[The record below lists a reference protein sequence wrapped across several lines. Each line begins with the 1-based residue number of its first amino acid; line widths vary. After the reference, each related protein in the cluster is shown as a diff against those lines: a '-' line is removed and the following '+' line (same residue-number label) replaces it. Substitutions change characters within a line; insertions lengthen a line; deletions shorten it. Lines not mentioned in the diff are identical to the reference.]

1 LSFLLGK
8 AAVLQSEFK
17 DLVTGLPND
26 PPGVAFSLV
35 DPLGVV
41 TAATWVGP
49 APGTFSGASGL
60 SRLSPGKFQFVTI
73 PSYAGS
79 PWRWSFLSTGTA
91 TPTEYA
97 ASFSVI
103 STASYP
109 YPYGYCDF
117 ADVRNRIVGG
127 TWDETAADSSIIQT
141 QVAAFIEEAT
151 AEIDMALAKRGYS
164 VPLVPQVNMQISAT
178 VWNHLRGICG
188 MLAAGRVEL
197 ARHGSG
203 ESEVDNVGKS
213 LISIARAQL
222 QRIETGADNL
232 TIFGVAGLSEPQ
244 VDSGAGMSEGTLVGL
259 NGNAYPP
266 LFTISGD
273 VPTVGVPIPGGGIPS
288 GGVQPW

>member
-1 LSFLLGK
+1 
-8 AAVLQSEFK
+8 
-17 DLVTGLPND
+17 
-26 PPGVAFSLV
+26 
-35 DPLGVV
+35 
-41 TAATWVGP
+41 
-49 APGTFSGASGL
+49 
-60 SRLSPGKFQFVTI
+60 
-73 PSYAGS
+73 
-79 PWRWSFLSTGTA
+79 
-91 TPTEYA
+91 
-97 ASFSVI
+97 
-103 STASYP
+103 
-109 YPYGYCDF
+109 
-117 ADVRNRIVGG
+117 
-127 TWDETAADSSIIQT
+127 
-141 QVAAFIEEAT
+141 
-151 AEIDMALAKRGYS
+151 
-164 VPLVPQVNMQISAT
+164 MQISAT

>member
-1 LSFLLGK
+1 
-8 AAVLQSEFK
+8 
-17 DLVTGLPND
+17 
-26 PPGVAFSLV
+26 
-35 DPLGVV
+35 
-41 TAATWVGP
+41 
-49 APGTFSGASGL
+49 
-60 SRLSPGKFQFVTI
+60 
-73 PSYAGS
+73 
-79 PWRWSFLSTGTA
+79 
-91 TPTEYA
+91 
-97 ASFSVI
+97 
-103 STASYP
+103 
-109 YPYGYCDF
+109 
-117 ADVRNRIVGG
+117 VRNRIVGG

-141 QVAAFIEEAT
+141 QVAAFIEEST
-151 AEIDMALAKRGYS
+151 AEIDMSLAKRGYS

-188 MLAAGRVEL
+188 MLTAGRVEL

-203 ESEVDNVGKS
+203 EAEVDNVGKS
-213 LISIARAQL
+213 LIAIARAQL

-244 VDSGAGMSEGTLVGL
+244 VDSGAGMSEGALVGL